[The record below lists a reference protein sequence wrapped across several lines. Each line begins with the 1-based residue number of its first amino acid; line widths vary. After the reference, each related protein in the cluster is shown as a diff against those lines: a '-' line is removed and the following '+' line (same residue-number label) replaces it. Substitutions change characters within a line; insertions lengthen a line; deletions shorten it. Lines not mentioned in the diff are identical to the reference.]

1 MVTDQPGPTASDDG
15 AALEID
21 DVTVAYAPASAGDE
35 PTLAVSGVTL
45 GAAGG
50 EVLALVG
57 ASGSGKSSLLRAVAG
72 LEALAGGRIRIGGT
86 DLRGLPVHRRGV
98 GMVFQDGQLFEHLS
112 VEGNVVYGLRSL
124 PRGRRPDR
132 VQQRARIAE
141 LLELVGLAGMATRPV
156 TTLSGGQAQRIA
168 LARALAPEPR
178 VLLLDEPLSAL
189 DRALR
194 ERLAVDLAAILRAAG
209 TTAVHVTHDLD
220 EAATIADRIAVL
232 DGGRLLQ
239 VGTPADLWRAP
250 ATREVADLLG
260 YGPILPADR
269 LGLGGGLVALAPGAL
284 VALAPGEDTPPD
296 VVAHLPATPVARRHV
311 RGRWWLDVVLESG
324 ERASALL
331 PEGGDVPDLAAV
343 SVVRSGVVRVGE

>member
-112 VEGNVVYGLRSL
+112 VEGTVV
-124 PRGRRPDR
+124 
-132 VQQRARIAE
+132 ARIAE

>member
-1 MVTDQPGPTASDDG
+1 
-15 AALEID
+15 
-21 DVTVAYAPASAGDE
+21 
-35 PTLAVSGVTL
+35 
-45 GAAGG
+45 
-50 EVLALVG
+50 
-57 ASGSGKSSLLRAVAG
+57 
-72 LEALAGGRIRIGGT
+72 
-86 DLRGLPVHRRGV
+86 
-98 GMVFQDGQLFEHLS
+98 
-112 VEGNVVYGLRSL
+112 
-124 PRGRRPDR
+124 
-132 VQQRARIAE
+132 
-141 LLELVGLAGMATRPV
+141 
-156 TTLSGGQAQRIA
+156 
-168 LARALAPEPR
+168 
-178 VLLLDEPLSAL
+178 
-189 DRALR
+189 
-194 ERLAVDLAAILRAAG
+194 
-209 TTAVHVTHDLD
+209 
-220 EAATIADRIAVL
+220 VL